1 MSFKLLEIGRTALV
15 AAAIC
20 AATAPSP
27 SYARSLLYYF
37 DFDKVENGA
46 LVYEGVNKGTG
57 TAEFILKEKSV
68 GVGAGYSGGALGT
81 DHAFCSTTQNSL
93 WLGDG
98 NASLGCGTTKGFTIS
113 FWLKTKRPTKAWYD
127 FMGFRVGTTYYRC
140 EYPSTTSTEF
150 RIYASDSRFRS
161 VTGTEGTTL
170 ATEGV
175 WKHTAFVFAPGT
187 NTLGT
192 CTVYIGGEKAGHM
205 IVKTAGDLRQIILGG
220 WVRNDNDTGSD
231 RTADYIGATQTAIDE
246 LAVFDYPATEEQV
259 KWLGRFRPAQPAG
272 GPARAMPLCWR
283 FLTTG
288 DRGLLCEN
296 SGTGDSVAYKY
307 RHTTTKGNN
316 DYANWDTG
324 VFGAPYCFWL
334 RVGNGTS
341 TKYWAAFRAD
351 GTGADGLGATVGS
364 GFSVSFW
371 LKAGADIA
379 NWMSFF
385 GFTLGSR
392 TERLAWDT
400 GNPANVYGYGDLQND
415 LLAIPSNLRTVNAW
429 QHVCLVWNQLDGKID
444 VNLDGE
450 RISQMNVP
458 AGTSASDAVN
468 MLMLGPKVP
477 GTNVKND
484 FYNEGE
490 QVYLDELA
498 FFNHSLSPAQIS
510 WLAANPP
517 ALPMLDATNLVR
529 TVSANGAWA
538 GGLASWTVREWDDA
552 NEAWADTT
560 RTTIYPALEDTEVE
574 VAVTFADGVVITND
588 TFVTPKRLALAA
600 ATSAALPASVTLKSA
615 EDSRF
620 APETLEI
627 GDGLQLTVPLYAA
640 SVGGTLTFG
649 ADAKIV
655 FDVSNYDGIGEI
667 ALVTGG
673 IALPA
678 GESDVLAHFG
688 VTDSRFALSLSD
700 DGKTVYAKL
709 ATVAATAT
717 WTGAG
722 DGTSLNSAANW
733 ECRNSSGVVLGDNAL
748 PCELT
753 RVIVCSGSA
762 ALNAP
767 VGTEIPW
774 QYLRIEA
781 GNATLAADA
790 VDWRGIPML
799 EVPEGVTVDL
809 NGKKLHQNGKIEGS
823 GAFTSAAAGGALHV
837 DVPEGTTNTNA
848 SVAFKGS
855 LKLVKDGDGT
865 FVAACE
871 SQTYTG
877 GTEVADG
884 TLMLGTTKYPLGAK
898 NASVKIC
905 AGAVYDMNGCFSTSS
920 CIYAYDLAGTMRSQT
935 ATESYGWNNAYRIL
949 GGTFVVSGDD
959 ARLELSNVYFACPD
973 GTAWFTMNGHTL
985 TFDGTVYVGLGAFRS
1000 NDYGKWVFTGGNC
1013 VYEWLNGNGP
1023 TNVDVEVYAPASFKL
1038 KGNADVGGLV
1048 YEGTFWAKNTVVSH
1062 LLVYGRY
1069 LAGPCHLPISMR
1081 NGSTL
1086 DLSAITGSFDLTNA
1100 VANTTAY
1107 VASAVV
1113 GDMTFQSGTAEA
1125 PSVINVN
1132 LAGKTDLIAI
1142 KKSESPY
1149 VVTWNAAPVNVDFV
1163 LDAQSYADGYRI
1175 SPDEKGL
1182 LLKRYMGMMILVR

>member
-1 MSFKLLEIGRTALV
+1 MKKLIAAV
-15 AAAIC
+15 AIAASTM
-20 AATAPSP
+20 AAN
-27 SYARSLLYYF
+27 ARSLIHYV
-37 DFDKVENGA
+37 DFDTLSGSGLAYTDVD
-46 LVYEGVNKGTG
+46 KGTSPADFTFKQNG
-57 TAEFILKEKSV
+57 TAYAPYTS
-68 GVGAGYSGGALGT
+68 GALGS
-81 DHAFCSTTQNSL
+81 DHAFYSSSGTSL

-98 NASLGCGTTKGFTIS
+98 SASLGCGTTQGFTIS
-113 FWLKTKRPTKAWYD
+113 FWCKPSASHTAWSD
-127 FMGFRVGTTYYRC
+127 FFGFRVGGMSYRF
-140 EYPSTTSTEF
+140 EYSTANSSAFTLYSSTE
-150 RIYASDSRFRS
+150 DLRS
-161 VTGTEGTTL
+161 PDTGEFFYYSGAAANTWHHFAIV
-170 ATEGV
+170 AT
-175 WKHTAFVFAPGT
+175 PNGT
-187 NTLGT
+187 NSLGT
-192 CTVYIGGEKAGHM
+192 CAFFVNGGKVGDVALR
-205 IVKTAGDLRQIILGG
+205 VAGDLQQINIGTWQREG
-220 WVRNDNDTGSD
+220 NGNDRKKNANNTG
-231 RTADYIGATQTAIDE
+231 IDE
-246 LAVFDYPATEEQV
+246 VAVFDYPATAEQL
-259 KWLGRFRPAQPAG
+259 KWLAKYKPAQPAN
-272 GPARAMPLCWR
+272 GPGRAMPICW
-283 FLTTG
+283 LLDTASQGTEGSGTG
-288 DRGLLCEN
+288 VKATN
-296 SGTGDSVAYKY
+296 SGTGTWAAYKWRY
-307 RHTTTKGNN
+307 A
-316 DYANWDTG
+316 DYAKYTAP
-324 VFGAPYCFWL
+324 GALGSIYGFELNNRCTL
-334 RVGNGTS
+334 RVDSN
-341 TKYWAAFRAD
+341 A
-351 GTGADGLGATVGS
+351 ADGLGATLGS
-364 GFSVSFW
+364 GMTISFW
-371 LKAGADIA
+371 VKAPNTMGHLWRDF
-379 NWMSFF
+379 MSFRVGNRYERF
-385 GFTLGSR
+385 EWDVSNPIGFCIYGTNNR
-392 TERLAWDT
+392 A
-400 GNPANVYGYGDLQND
+400 GNPNVVTLTANTWQHICMTWNEAESRFDFYRSGERQGHHVPISSYSASEALKSFMIGTLSITETGANRESGYEANV
-415 LLAIPSNLRTVNAW
+415 
-429 QHVCLVWNQLDGKID
+429 
-444 VNLDGE
+444 
-450 RISQMNVP
+450 
-458 AGTSASDAVN
+458 
-468 MLMLGPKVP
+468 
-477 GTNVKND
+477 
-484 FYNEGE
+484 F
-490 QVYLDELA
+490 LDEVA
-498 FFNHSLSPAQIS
+498 IFNHSLSASQIA
-510 WLAANPP
+510 WLGTHIPCLPP
-517 ALPMLDATNLVR
+517 LDATNLVR

-538 GGLASWTVREWDDA
+538 GGLASWTVREWDEVG
-552 NEAWADTT
+552 EAWTNTT
-560 RTTIYPALEDTEVE
+560 RTTIYPTLEDTEVE
-574 VAVTFADGVVITND
+574 VAVTLADGVELTND
-588 TFVTPKRLALAA
+588 TFVTPKKLVLTAGGASPSAATIKAA
-600 ATSAALPASVTLKSA
+600 A
-615 EDSRF
+615 DSRF
-620 APETLEI
+620 APQALEI
-627 GDGLQLTVPLYAA
+627 GEGLQLTVPLYDVK
-640 SVGGTLTFG
+640 VGGTLTLG
-649 ADAKIV
+649 AGSKIT
-655 FDVSNYDGIGEI
+655 FDVSNYDGGDV
-667 ALVTGG
+667 ALVTDG

-688 VTDSRFALSLSD
+688 VTDSRFVLSLSN
-700 DGKTVYAKL
+700 DGKTVYARL
-709 ATVAATAT
+709 DNVAATAT

-733 ECRNSSGVVLGDNAL
+733 ECRNGSGTLLTGDDAL

-799 EVPEGVTVDL
+799 DVPEGVTVDT
-809 NGKKLHQNGKIEGS
+809 NGKKLYVNWKIEGS
-823 GAFTSAAAGGALHV
+823 GAFTSAAAGGELHV
-837 DVPEGTTNTNA
+837 DVPAGTTNVNA

-884 TLMLGTTKYPLGAK
+884 TLTLGTNKYPLGAK

-1113 GDMTFQSGTAEA
+1113 GDMTFQSGTAEE
-1125 PSVINVN
+1125 PSVVNVN
-1132 LAGKTDLIAI
+1132 LAGRTDLSAI
-1142 KKSESPY
+1142 RKSESPY
-1149 VVTWNAAPVNVDFV
+1149 VVTWLSQPANVNFV
-1163 LDAQSYADGYRI
+1163 LDAQSRANGYRI
-1175 SPDEKGL
+1175 YSEPEGL
-1182 LLKRYMGMMILVR
+1182 RLKRFTGFMILVK

>member
-1 MSFKLLEIGRTALV
+1 MKKQTWKAAVS
-15 AAAIC
+15 AAAI
-20 AATAPSP
+20 AASAMAAN
-27 SYARSLLYYF
+27 ARSLLYYY

-98 NASLGCGTTKGFTIS
+98 NSSLGCGTAKGFTIS
-113 FWLKTKRPTKAWYD
+113 FWLKTHAPSKAWYD
-127 FMGFRVGTTYYRC
+127 FMGFRVGDTCYRC
-140 EYPSTTSTEF
+140 EYPNTSSGNF
-150 RIYASDSRFRS
+150 MIFASSDSRFNA
-161 VTGTEGTTL
+161 VGGGEA
-170 ATEGV
+170 ATEATAGE
-175 WKHTAFVFAPGT
+175 WKHAAFVFAPGT

-192 CTVYIGGEKAGHM
+192 CTLYIGGEKSGTMRVA
-205 IVKTAGDLRQIILGG
+205 TAGDLKQIILGG
-220 WVRNDNDTGSD
+220 WVRNEDGTD
-231 RTADYIGATQTAIDE
+231 RSAKYIGATNTSIDE

-400 GNPANVYGYGDLQND
+400 GNPANVCGYGDLQND

-429 QHVCLVWNQLDGKID
+429 QHVCLVWNQVDGKID

-538 GGLASWTVREWDDA
+538 GGLASWTVREWDEVS
-552 NEAWADTT
+552 EAWTNTT

-600 ATSAALPASVTLKSA
+600 VTSAALPVSATLKCA
-615 EDSRF
+615 EGSRF
-620 APETLEI
+620 APEALEI

-640 SVGGTLTFG
+640 SVGGTLTLG
-649 ADAKIV
+649 TGSKIT
-655 FDVSNYDGIGEI
+655 FDVSNYDGGET

-673 IALPA
+673 IVLPA
-678 GESDVLAHFG
+678 GESDPLAHLG
-688 VTDSRFALSLSD
+688 VTDNRFAISLSA

-733 ECRNSSGVVLGDNAL
+733 ECRNSSGVVLGDDAL

-767 VGTEIPW
+767 AGTVIPW

-781 GNATLAADA
+781 GNATLDADA
-790 VDWRGIPML
+790 DWCGIPSL
-799 EVPEGVTVDL
+799 CVPDGVTVDL

-823 GAFTSAAAGGALHV
+823 GAFTSAAAGGELHV

-877 GTEVADG
+877 G

-1069 LAGPCHLPISMR
+1069 LAGQCHLPINMC

-1086 DLSAITGSFDLTNA
+1086 DLSKVTGSFDLTNA

-1113 GDMTFQSGTAEA
+1113 GDMTFQSGTAEV
-1125 PSVINVN
+1125 PSIINVN

-1149 VVTWNAAPVNVDFV
+1149 VVTWNAAPANVDFV